1 MKTSFCK
8 HRQNEIFGIASEEDI
23 IFYMMA
29 MKILFFPPKV
39 DVTILKSQCNCGRLS
54 H

>member
-8 HRQNEIFGIASEEDI
+8 HRQNKIFGTGSEEDI
-23 IFYMMA
+23 IFCMMA

-39 DVTILKSQCNCGRLS
+39 DVTIFKSQCNCSRLR